1 VGSRRDC
8 TWILGL
14 AGFRVVTAES
24 HSLASDGPLTIRIE
38 RRGLRRYPCSG
49 CGGRVSRVRSVRDR
63 TWDDLPW
70 AAHPVTL
77 IYAQRRV
84 RCRRCG
90 IRTERIEF
98 AEPKARV
105 TRRLRQQIGLDCQS
119 MPTSHA
125 AVRHRVSWSKARRAE
140 RAFLAE
146 WDRGRPKHRP
156 RYLGTDEIHRGK
168 GQQFWTVLSDLVRG
182 EVIGLEKDRSEA
194 SLRTLLTTR
203 LDARQRAAVEAV
215 CTDMHRPYLNVV
227 GEVLPHAE
235 TVFDKFHVLQHASA
249 ALDDVRRQEFFR
261 AGAVMRAHGRGKR
274 WLLLRRWATV
284 RGSKRRELE
293 TLFAANRRL
302 FKAYVLREQLDR
314 LWMYKTR
321 RGVLDF
327 LLGWIKALRW
337 QRLPEM
343 DRLGEFLFRHVEGIA
358 AYCDHP
364 VRFGVVESI
373 NTTIKAVLRRARG
386 MRDDQMLVLKLKWA
400 PLIRSGPLAIWS
412 AFSTPRGCTQ
422 TGEDR
427 KLHSTADRQIESGLS
442 PD

>member
-1 VGSRRDC
+1 MGSRRDC

-14 AGFRVVTAES
+14 PGFRVVTAES
-24 HSLASDGPLTIRIE
+24 HSTASDGPLTIRIE

-146 WDRGRPKHRP
+146 WDRDRPAHRP
-156 RYLGTDEIHRGK
+156 RYLGADEIHRGK

-203 LDARQRAAVEAV
+203 LDARQRAAIEAV

-284 RGSKRRELE
+284 RGSKRRELA

-321 RGVLDF
+321 RGVLEF

-386 MRDDQMLVLKLKWA
+386 MRDEQMLLLKLKWA
-400 PLIRSGPLAIWS
+400 TAHPIRSARDLAR
-412 AFSTPRGCTQ
+412 F
-422 TGEDR
+422 
-427 KLHSTADRQIESGLS
+427 LS
-442 PD
+442 PQGLYSNR

>member
-1 VGSRRDC
+1 MGSRRDC
-8 TWILGL
+8 TWILSL
-14 AGFRVVTAES
+14 VGFRVVTAES
-24 HSLASDGPLTIRIE
+24 HSPAADGPLLIRIE

-77 IYAQRRV
+77 IYAQRRI

-98 AEPKARV
+98 AEPNARV

-125 AVRHRVSWSKARRAE
+125 AVRHGVSWSKARRAE
-140 RAFLAE
+140 RAFLAD

-156 RYLGTDEIHRGK
+156 RHLGADEIHRGK

-182 EVIGLEKDRSEA
+182 EVIGLAKDRNEA

-321 RGVLDF
+321 RGVLEF
-327 LLGWIKALRW
+327 LLGWIRALRW

-343 DRLGEFLFRHVEGIA
+343 DRLGEFLFRHLEGIA

-386 MRDDQMLVLKLKWA
+386 MRDDQMLLLKLKWA
-400 PLIRSGPLAIWS
+400 TAHPIRSARDLAH
-412 AFSTPRGCTQ
+412 FLNPQ
-422 TGEDR
+422 
-427 KLHSTADRQIESGLS
+427 GLYS
-442 PD
+442 NR